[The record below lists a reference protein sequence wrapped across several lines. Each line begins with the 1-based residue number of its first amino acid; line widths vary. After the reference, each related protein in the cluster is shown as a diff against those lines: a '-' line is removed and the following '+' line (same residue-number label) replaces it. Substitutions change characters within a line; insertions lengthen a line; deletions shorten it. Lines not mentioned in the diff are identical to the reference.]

1 LSQIHCQEK
10 FEDTK
15 GVIRSCDR
23 QQLPE
28 EKEKGQKGKQRSTE
42 HYIKV

>member
-1 LSQIHCQEK
+1 VK
-10 FEDTK
+10 K
-15 GVIRSCDR
+15 KDR